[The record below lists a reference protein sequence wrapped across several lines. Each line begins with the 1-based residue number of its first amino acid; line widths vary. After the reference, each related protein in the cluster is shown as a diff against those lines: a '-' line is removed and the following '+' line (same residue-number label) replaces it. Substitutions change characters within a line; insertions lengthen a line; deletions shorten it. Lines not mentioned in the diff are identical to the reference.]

1 MVRAPNRI
9 HFKSN
14 KDHHGNRTSHNP
26 SQASTRTDP
35 TSGHRDMPRITPT
48 RRRKWAS
55 VRAGYLWVSIWGCF
69 VLIKRRICSSPSSS
83 CGGYTGMICE
93 QGAWTGRQN
102 GPWASRN
109 GPQRSATGSLT
120 RLRAARRSRSP
131 LGPRRP
137 SVGLQEALR
146 GHWCWRPTLS
156 NATAHLL
163 RGAAA
168 PVQCFSQGRF
178 AVRDDLLGLTDRAAR
193 AGRRHRLPLAGG
205 PNDSPSVRPL
215 SFAPQFHHQFR

>member
-1 MVRAPNRI
+1 MKCQRPSASEVDEPGGLTCLAMVRAPNRI

-120 RLRAARRSRSP
+120 RLRAARRP
-131 LGPRRP
+131 
-137 SVGLQEALR
+137 E
-146 GHWCWRPTLS
+146 TLL
-156 NATAHLL
+156 ATE
-163 RGAAA
+163 
-168 PVQCFSQGRF
+168 GRQR
-178 AVRDDLLGLTDRAAR
+178 ASKTLLGGL
-193 AGRRHRLPLAGG
+193 GVG
-205 PNDSPSVRPL
+205 
-215 SFAPQFHHQFR
+215 APCCPT